1 MCIAVTYADAQDMY
15 MLIICRCLAYGY
27 VKDMLFSLFFTADPF
42 SGRTGSSFNT
52 TMRNNPMTQDVAAQ
66 SAANDTRY
74 CVMHLLCDPVLRG
87 RKDRF
92 AYSLA
97 VLHFRKV
104 VIWKKVGSGRKDGA
118 VI

>member
-1 MCIAVTYADAQDMY
+1 MA
-15 MLIICRCLAYGY
+15 IIFAI
-27 VKDMLFSLFFTADPF
+27 KAIIPF
-42 SGRTGSSFNT
+42 SFSRSDPKKARTGSSFNT

-74 CVMHLLCDPVLRG
+74 CVIHLPCDPVLRG

-92 AYSLA
+92 VYSLA

-118 VI
+118 VIAL